1 MWYSKK
7 HNDFLG
13 LSGDTG
19 TAPPFDVTG
28 IIQDP
33 TGIRPFAPQGVT
45 VPFDEGGNRGRG
57 PGTPG
62 PGAQGFSILPLAIG
76 AAQQSLTRGIT
87 LDSLKS
93 YQKDLY
99 KKSEDYYKAA
109 QISERT
115 GDVKTSTALKELADK
130 LESRG
135 AELERLMAEK
145 RQQEAKAAQAAAALA
160 ASQAAAAAAKAAAAK
175 PDAVVA
181 QNIEA
186 TPPVGQGWWG
196 KVKAGVG
203 GQIEA
208 AQQAVADVA
217 KKAGS
222 AADKLAELLKQSA
235 PMNINPR
242 PQLSEASKRSM
253 EAGEGMTN
261 RDYKAIKAWESESR
275 KEIFSKLMALAAANK
290 KETGSAVL
298 PGIDRAEMQ
307 NALKQALREN
317 AATTDAEAYNYE
329 KKLSRQI
336 KAQYGPAFLAA
347 ALQSISDPENGIP
360 RAKALWESMWQS
372 ALASGVKG
380 SDLQAAPPAARP
392 GTGDPEFYAEMGM
405 PGYEIYGGRA
415 ILESSSPRAWEP
427 EHGVEEGW
435 NMAKKS
441 GKAKLGAYGRS
452 AVRRLG

>member
-7 HNDFLG
+7 HDDFLG

-19 TAPPFDVTG
+19 TAPLFDFTG

-45 VPFDEGGNRGRG
+45 VPFDEGGSRGRG

-76 AAQQSLTRGIT
+76 AAQQSLARGIT

-99 KKSEDYYKAA
+99 RESKDYYSKADIYEKA
-109 QISERT
+109 GSR
-115 GDVKTSTALKELADK
+115 DKAKYLRELADELRSK
-130 LESRG
+130 G

-145 RQQEAKAAQAAAALA
+145 KQQEIKAAQDAIAL
-160 ASQAAAAAAKAAAAK
+160 AAAKAVAAAK

-186 TPPVGQGWWG
+186 TVPVGQGWWG

-208 AQQAVADVA
+208 AQQAVVDVV

-261 RDYKAIKAWESESR
+261 RDYAAIKAWEAESR
-275 KEIFSKLMALAAANK
+275 KEIFGKLMALAAANK

-347 ALQSISDPENGIP
+347 AMQSISDPENGIP

-392 GTGDPEFYAEMGM
+392 GTGDPEFYAETGM
-405 PGYEIYGGRA
+405 PGYEAYGGRA

-435 NMAKKS
+435 GTAKKS